1 MELSTAISKSNPEAL
16 FYMALSFFWGGDQ
29 PKDYKQSYEWATKA
43 ADRNHAR
50 AQCLLGICRAMGLGI
65 DQDTSVML
73 YWLHKSADLRD
84 VGGLYYLAQ
93 CYEKGWGVA
102 QNLQTAL
109 YFYAEAANLGDAVSK
124 KKTKE
129 LTKLID
135 AANKEYTAEEIE
147 EWFEKGEEYYF
158 GDDETEPNYKEAIK
172 WYRKAANTGHPDAQ
186 FSLGYCYLNGLGV
199 ATDEDVACKWLKK
212 AAEQK
217 HPEAVY
223 NLGTCF
229 EQGSG
234 VAIDIEKALSLYTEA
249 KELGYADANDAIDQL
264 NKSIAAYKAYFE
276 KLGIMPDAF
285 FSQYAVNKEKYNALQ
300 GQSKE
305 IFDFYHKIHPDWD
318 FDRVYMMSTAVSS
331 MANSKIDNK
340 EPTKAL
346 RYMTDVSAPPTD
358 LEKLTPEHR
367 KMYEKAKQR
376 HPDWTN
382 EQCLAYGYNLIK

>member
-1 MELSTAISKSNPEAL
+1 MAEQIIDIREDLLDIKKNGYSAAGPMELSTAISKSNPEAL

-73 YWLHKSADLRD
+73 YWLHKSADLKD

-172 WYRKAANTGHPDAQ
+172 WYRKAANTGHADAQ

-249 KELGYADANDAIDQL
+249 KELGYADANDAIEQL
-264 NKSIAAYKAYFE
+264 NKSIAAYKAYFDR
-276 KLGIMPDAF
+276 KND
-285 FSQYAVNKEKYNALQ
+285 
-300 GQSKE
+300 
-305 IFDFYHKIHPDWD
+305 HKISPQASVVERNENCTLQTLQD
-318 FDRVYMMSTAVSS
+318 FHNLSSDKQEEYLFVAGHNPTWNHVQLMSYIGLISVFEQKNIS
-331 MANSKIDNK
+331 I
-340 EPTKAL
+340 
-346 RYMTDVSAPPTD
+346 
-358 LEKLTPEHR
+358 
-367 KMYEKAKQR
+367 KQ
-376 HPDWTN
+376 
-382 EQCLAYGYNLIK
+382 Q